1 MLTMQLQSFLALPD
15 PAISPESALQLYS
28 VPKPDREPVKIL
40 IIGSQ
45 PAVNTIIHSLHH
57 HHFAEPFEWTPF
69 LPTERPIQL
78 QAGESMRSL
87 IKYLPR
93 Q

>member
-1 MLTMQLQSFLALPD
+1 MYTNFLAT
-15 PAISPESALQLYS
+15 PALTAENTTPESALQLYS

-57 HHFAEPFEWTPF
+57 HRFAEPFEWTQF
-69 LPTERPIQL
+69 LPTDRPICPQP
-78 QAGESMRSL
+78 GESMRAL
-87 IKYLPR
+87 VKYLPR
-93 Q
+93 FN